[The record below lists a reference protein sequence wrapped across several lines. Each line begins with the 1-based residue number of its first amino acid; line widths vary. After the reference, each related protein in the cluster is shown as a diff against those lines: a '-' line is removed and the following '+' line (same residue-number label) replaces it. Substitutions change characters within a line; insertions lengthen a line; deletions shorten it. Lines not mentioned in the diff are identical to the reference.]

1 MDEVFVPWG
10 PNTQLNLVQDCGSGC
25 FFDADSVNPPTDYVY
40 PSSYETRTLV
50 SLHPRPYT
58 LHPTPRTL
66 HPTPST
72 LHPTPYTLSRS
83 NYPTHNTYPATY
95 TTRAL
100 VALTP

>member
-1 MDEVFVPWG
+1 MDHVFVPWG
-10 PNTQLNLVQDCGSGC
+10 PNSQLHLVKCGSGY
-25 FFDADSVNPPTDYVY
+25 FFDADCVNSPTSWVY

-72 LHPTPYTLSRS
+72 RHPAPYTLH
-83 NYPTHNTYPATY
+83 PKP
-95 TTRAL
+95 
-100 VALTP
+100 

>member
-1 MDEVFVPWG
+1 MFVPWA
-10 PNTQLNLVQDCGSGC
+10 PNTELNLVQDCGSGY
-25 FFDADSVNPPTDYVY
+25 FFDADCVDYPTDYVY

-72 LHPTPYTLSRS
+72 LHPTPHTLHPTPYTLH
-83 NYPTHNTYPATY
+83 PEP
-95 TTRAL
+95 
-100 VALTP
+100 